1 MLDFVA
7 FGLSVFIA
15 QVLTNLDNLAALL
28 ALSLVAGAKRSVFGF
43 LLAQVIVICSALM
56 LAVGVADVVP
66 RGAGYLGLIPLGLGV
81 LTLIRKRRGTDDDAN
96 PKLQNGAS
104 ILVTTL
110 LFLSLS
116 VDTFAI
122 LAPLL
127 ADSAPNYRTAG
138 VAGAGLAACCLAL
151 IALLGSKVPFM
162 SGSVANRL
170 ESLVPYVMICA
181 GLYILSNSWTD
192 AI

>member
-1 MLDFVA
+1 M
-7 FGLSVFIA
+7 A
-15 QVLTNLDNLAALL
+15 QILTNLDNLAALL

-43 LLAQVIVICSALM
+43 LLAQVIIICSALM
-56 LAVGVADVVP
+56 LAFGVADVVP

>member
-1 MLDFVA
+1 MLDFAA
-7 FGLSVFIA
+7 FGLSVFMA

-28 ALSLVAGAKRSVFGF
+28 ALSLVAGARRSVFGF
-43 LLAQVIVICSALM
+43 LLAQAIVICAALM
-56 LAVGVADVVP
+56 LALGVADVVP
-66 RGAGYLGLIPLGLGV
+66 RGAGYLGLIPLGLGA
-81 LTLIRKRRGTDDDAN
+81 LTLIRKKRGTGSEAK
-96 PKLQNGAS
+96 PKLDDEAPV
-104 ILVTTL
+104 IMTAL

-116 VDTFAI
+116 VDTFAV

-138 VAGAGLAACCLAL
+138 IIGAGLAAGCLAL

-162 SGSVANRL
+162 SKSIANRL

-192 AI
+192 AV